1 MENTMKP
8 LFFQTMLVPSALG
21 LCAMSTAIFGC
32 ATAEPSRELVDAR
45 KAYAQ
50 AEASPAAQLQ
60 PAELL
65 TARQAL
71 TQAEEAFKDDPGSE
85 TETHLAYIAHRKSQL
100 AVADAEISAAKAAE
114 DKAEAQYREQ
124 LEHGGSAELQRT
136 KAELAAE
143 REARIAAEAKAA
155 EALKSLEQV
164 ATINE
169 THRGTVITMSG
180 AVLFPSGKEQLSPS
194 AKKSLDQ
201 VATVLIST
209 PHERTLT
216 VEGYTDSRGK
226 DTYNANLSQK
236 RADTVRTY
244 RVGRGVRADQISA
257 VGRGEESPIA
267 DNDTPDGRAANRRVE
282 IIIGKAGAAAG
293 APTGAT
299 PPAP

>member
-1 MENTMKP
+1 MENTMTL
-8 LFFQTMLVPSALG
+8 LFFRTKAVPSALG
-21 LCAMSTAIFGC
+21 LCAITTAIFAC

-45 KAYAQ
+45 RAYAV

-71 TQAEEAFKDDPGSE
+71 NQAEEAFKEDPGSE
-85 TETHLAYIAHRKSQL
+85 TEVHLAYLAQRKSQL
-100 AVADAEISAAKAAE
+100 AVTDAEISAAKAAE
-114 DKAEAQYREQ
+114 DKAATEYREQ
-124 LEHGGSAELQRT
+124 LERGGSEELQRT

-143 REARIAAEAKAA
+143 REARMAAEAKAA
-155 EALKSLEQV
+155 AALKSLEQV

-180 AVLFPSGKEQLSPS
+180 AVLFPSGKEQLSAS

-201 VATVLIST
+201 VATVLINT
-209 PHERTLT
+209 PPERPLI
-216 VEGYTDSRGK
+216 VEGYTDSRGQ
-226 DTYNANLSQK
+226 DAYNANLSQK

-244 RVGRGVRADQISA
+244 LVTRGVAGDKITA

-267 DNDTPDGRAANRRVE
+267 DNETSDGRAANRRVE
-282 IIIGKAGAAAG
+282 IIISKAGAQPPG
-293 APTGAT
+293 A

>member
-1 MENTMKP
+1 MISLILRPKALP
-8 LFFQTMLVPSALG
+8 CALG
-21 LCAMSTAIFGC
+21 LCAITTTFAC
-32 ATAEPSRELVDAR
+32 ATTEPSRELVDAR
-45 KAYAQ
+45 KAYAV

-71 TQAEEAFKDDPGSE
+71 NQAEEAYKEDPGSE
-85 TETHLAYIAHRKSQL
+85 QEMHLAYLAHRKSQL
-100 AVADAEISAAKAAE
+100 AVTDAEISAAKAVEA
-114 DKAEAQYREQ
+114 KAEADRQE
-124 LEHGGSAELQRT
+124 LERGGLAELQRT

-155 EALKSLEQV
+155 DALKNLDKV

-169 THRGTVITMSG
+169 TNRGTVITMSG
-180 AVLFPSGKEQLSPS
+180 AVLFPSGKEQLSAS

-201 VATVLIST
+201 VATVLVNSPPDRPLI
-209 PHERTLT
+209 

-244 RVGRGVRADQISA
+244 LVSHGVRADHITA
-257 VGRGEESPIA
+257 IGKGEESPIA
-267 DNDTPDGRAANRRVE
+267 DNETADGRAANRRVE
-282 IIIGKAGAAAG
+282 IIISKAGAT
-293 APTGAT
+293 PSAT

>member
-8 LFFQTMLVPSALG
+8 LFLQTMAVPSALG
-21 LCAMSTAIFGC
+21 LCAITTAIFGC

-71 TQAEEAFKDDPGSE
+71 TKAEEAFKDDPGSE
-85 TETHLAYIAHRKSQL
+85 TETHLAYLAHRKSQL
-100 AVADAEISAAKAAE
+100 AVADAEITAAKAAE
-114 DKAEAQYREQ
+114 DKAEAAYREQ
-124 LEHGGSAELQRT
+124 LEQGGSAELQRT

-143 REARIAAEAKAA
+143 REARIAAESKAA
-155 EALKSLEQV
+155 SALKSLEQV

-180 AVLFPSGKEQLSPS
+180 AVLFPSGKEQLSAS

-201 VATVLIST
+201 VATVLINT
-209 PHERTLT
+209 PPERQLII
-216 VEGYTDSRGK
+216 EGYTDSRGK
-226 DTYNANLSQK
+226 DSYNANLSQK

-244 RVGRGVRADQISA
+244 LVGHGVRSEQITA
-257 VGRGEESPIA
+257 VGKGEESPIA
-267 DNDTPDGRAANRRVE
+267 DNETSDGRAANRRVE
-282 IIIGKAGAAAG
+282 IIISKAGASAG
-293 APTGAT
+293 ATT

>member
-1 MENTMKP
+1 MENPMKP
-8 LFFQTMLVPSALG
+8 LFFQTMAVPSLLG
-21 LCAMSTAIFGC
+21 LCAITTATFGC

-45 KAYAQ
+45 RAYAQ
-50 AEASPAAQLQ
+50 AEAGPAAQLQ

-85 TETHLAYIAHRKSQL
+85 AETHLAYLAQRKSEL
-100 AVADAEISAAKAAE
+100 ATAEAEISAAKAAE
-114 DKAEAQYREQ
+114 DKAEADYREQ
-124 LEHGGSAELQRT
+124 LEQGGSAELQRT
-136 KAELAAE
+136 KQELATE

-155 EALKSLEQV
+155 SALKSLEQV

-180 AVLFPSGKEQLSPS
+180 AVLFPSGKEELSAS

-201 VATVLIST
+201 VATVLINT
-209 PHERTLT
+209 PPERQLI

-226 DTYNANLSQK
+226 DTYNATLSQK

-244 RVGRGVRADQISA
+244 LVGHGVRSEQITA
-257 VGRGEESPIA
+257 RGLGEESPIA
-267 DNDTPDGRAANRRVE
+267 DNETSDGRAANRRVE
-282 IIIGKAGAAAG
+282 IIIGKAGAQSAA
-293 APTGAT
+293 A